1 MQHTAREVVF
11 FEFYIIFDD
20 VDRLFYYYLSLLT
33 LFAIIMKRFLTLAL
47 TLAALAVSCKKDI
60 DYKAPSVSI
69 KAGAVTE
76 SSVAFT
82 INATDAEVLA
92 YIIDADGKEYAA
104 AEILTQGQTS
114 ENGKETVV
122 TGLEPSTTYKVFAA
136 ASGKGGESNVA
147 TLDIK
152 TSDPEQK
159 PSPSVKIS
167 TIETTSTS
175 VTFTITT
182 TQSKQAG
189 YIILSQ
195 GEAPSASKIISEG
208 TKINVPEQTVTEDGL
223 SADTKYTVYAA
234 SHADGI
240 YSEVAS
246 IEIST
251 LPHENDGPIELNTQ
265 VEAKYLGDTHKNGNG
280 EYRFTVSDG
289 KSSGCSMTFSLFQ
302 LPPYDPDKDIDLP
315 TRTYEYSTTFG
326 MNTFDPENTFCMLE
340 TGHKTTF
347 KDGKVT
353 VEKSGLQYTIT
364 AEMTTTDDKDFK
376 ATYIGY
382 LTFTNES
389 ESIPGLPRT
398 DCDLTELNF
407 IKGIAKY
414 YSYNDRFDNCIVHLY
429 DVEPRISGSSDFLF
443 SEGHMLCLDLTTA
456 ISEEMV
462 LDEGTYKVS
471 ASIGKDPL
479 TFGKGYEYEFMGSA
493 LAMGTYIEKM
503 DSNLDSAYGFISE
516 GEVTISRNGTAYS
529 ITAKLKDDKGYSISG
544 TFEGE
549 IQMIDIR

>member
-1 MQHTAREVVF
+1 
-11 FEFYIIFDD
+11 
-20 VDRLFYYYLSLLT
+20 
-33 LFAIIMKRFLTLAL
+33 MKRFLTLAL

-76 SSVAFT
+76 SSVA
-82 INATDAEVLA
+82 
-92 YIIDADGKEYAA
+92 
-104 AEILTQGQTS
+104 
-114 ENGKETVV
+114 
-122 TGLEPSTTYKVFAA
+122 
-136 ASGKGGESNVA
+136 
-147 TLDIK
+147 
-152 TSDPEQK
+152 
-159 PSPSVKIS
+159 
-167 TIETTSTS
+167 
-175 VTFTITT
+175 FTITT

-302 LPPYDPDKDIDLP
+302 LPPYDPDKNIDLP